1 MGSLRWVRDLL
12 PGSTLVRSLDAL
24 RAVYREADRR
34 VASWASESG
43 LACPPGCGVC
53 CQRFEPDL
61 LPLEADYL
69 AAYLLHEAPDLL
81 GLLEESPPGKPS
93 DASPCPLYDPAEP
106 HHCRVYPARPLI
118 CRLFGFSGVRGKD
131 GRPLFRPCP
140 HARPIQRE
148 SFLRLPSPPMMEDY
162 GRRLYGPGAGLP
174 RTRPLRPALRGAAG
188 RIGLLRRLSALSGRE
203 SSAPPDSR
211 CVDAPGESR

>member
-43 LACPPGCGVC
+43 LAC
-53 CQRFEPDL
+53 
-61 LPLEADYL
+61 
-69 AAYLLHEAPDLL
+69 
-81 GLLEESPPGKPS
+81 PPGKPS